1 MKMMWGCAA
10 IVAVIIVLAVAGV
23 SAPYALVAL
32 PCVLM
37 MGAMVWMMIRM
48 SGGSSDSSQSH

>member
-1 MKMMWGCAA
+1 MMWGCAA
-10 IVAVIIVLAVAGV
+10 IVAVVIVLAVAGV
-23 SAPYALVAL
+23 SAPYALFAL

-48 SGGSSDSSQSH
+48 SGGPGGSSQSH